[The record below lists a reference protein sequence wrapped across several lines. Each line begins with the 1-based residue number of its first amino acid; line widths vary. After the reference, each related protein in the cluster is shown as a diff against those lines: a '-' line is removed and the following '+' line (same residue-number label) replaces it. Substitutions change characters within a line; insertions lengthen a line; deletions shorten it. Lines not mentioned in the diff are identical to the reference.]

1 MREVGGQTTSVPGP
15 GRRALE
21 VTHGVRDGADH
32 RAVDRGADRTSGAR
46 RGQDH
51 APTGWCRHGR
61 PLPGATRASAA
72 TAAGQRH
79 PSPRA
84 GQALMAEDAARS
96 EEHTSELQSLM
107 RISYAVFCLK
117 KKKETH

>member
-21 VTHGVRDGADH
+21 VTNGVRDGADH

-61 PLPGATRASAA
+61 PLPGATSASAA

-79 PSPRA
+79 PPPRA
-84 GQALMAEDAARS
+84 GQALMADDAAAPEPLDELLDV
-96 EEHTSELQSLM
+96 EEDRKSTRLNSSH
-107 RISYAVFCLK
+107 
-117 KKKETH
+117 